1 MMWQWVE
8 TLLKI
13 EAVVIVTIVALAAP
27 IVLALALRD
36 AWNTYKRNRR

>member
-27 IVLALALRD
+27 IVLALMLHS
-36 AWNTYKRNRR
+36 AWNTYKRNRQ

>member
-27 IVLALALRD
+27 IVLALMLRD

>member
-27 IVLALALRD
+27 IVLVLMLHS